1 MKTQR
6 LKEHALYWVSINNQ
20 PEMLWVQKNCNL
32 TMKILSGNLEIFKP
46 LKKAYYST
54 LIELFISDQRT
65 DVPLFPIRKP

>member
-32 TMKILSGNLEIFKP
+32 TMKILSGELRNIQ
-46 LKKAYYST
+46 A
-54 LIELFISDQRT
+54 IEKGVL
-65 DVPLFPIRKP
+65 